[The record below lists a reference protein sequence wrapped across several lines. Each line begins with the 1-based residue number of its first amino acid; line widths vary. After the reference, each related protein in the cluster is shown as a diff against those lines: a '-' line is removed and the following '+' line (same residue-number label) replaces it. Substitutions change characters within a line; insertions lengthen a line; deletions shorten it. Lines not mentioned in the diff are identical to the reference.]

1 MLPKYSK
8 ISGGKSWIFLFFQIA
23 YNLSCFASTI
33 TFTTSCILYF
43 ASQANFSLALAG
55 LPLPSAIFVGQY
67 RLVSITVCSSQS
79 NPTVAS
85 AWATN
90 YFKASL
96 SPVAM
101 T

>member
-8 ISGGKSWIFLFFQIA
+8 ITGDKSWIFLFFPIA

-33 TFTTSCILYF
+33 IFTTSCILYF

-55 LPLPSAIFVGQY
+55 LPLPSEISVCLY
-67 RLVSITVCSSQS
+67 RLVPIIVCSSQS

-85 AWATN
+85 AWATKS
-90 YFKASL
+90 FKASL
-96 SPVAM
+96 QPVAM